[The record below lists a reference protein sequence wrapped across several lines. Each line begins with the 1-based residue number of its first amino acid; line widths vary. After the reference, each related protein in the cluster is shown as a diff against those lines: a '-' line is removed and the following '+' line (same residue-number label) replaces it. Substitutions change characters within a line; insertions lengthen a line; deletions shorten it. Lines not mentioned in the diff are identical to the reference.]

1 MPTRPSLLRSVPFW
15 VIVIVSIATALFGG
29 WLAVDRLSV
38 MTRTLTDNSATGVD
52 VYVGQ
57 SLVALGAAL
66 IAAGLIGFV
75 FALGLAVLRS
85 FVPGQ
90 APAAVEIVEIE
101 EPVVPESVDAADT
114 AVDEPALVG
123 AGTPQDADE
132 KPESPRAQS

>member
-90 APAAVEIVEIE
+90 VPAAVEIVEIE